1 MTTTLSP
8 VQPSRWWH
16 YWLGFAVVLAVGVWL
31 IAGSQAL
38 LFVDTNDFQRVV
50 GHLQLRS
57 LGDGLRW
64 ALPEGPTRNPG
75 NPELASH
82 IFTLLAWVQRFL
94 PGHVFDLARSAL
106 VAKCL
111 LLAYAWILGWQCA
124 RALQRGAI
132 WCTAIALAWLAV
144 FFMAHTIGMAQSF
157 YAEYAFLLGFPLLLI
172 GVLAERPKVRLWCL
186 GLAALVCGLAKVQY
200 FYVPLLLAVCIW
212 AASHWQ
218 RLAPEK
224 ALIKLLLAVQ
234 VLCLVPVLI
243 GKNAAL
249 NAYHGLYLG
258 SYMVLTPEQFD
269 GLGVSAEQRR
279 CTGVDAWGAV
289 LSGPGGTDVRDG
301 DVSCFPVEP
310 KLGKSDVLR
319 PYLHYPQALL
329 QLAQYA
335 LPHHF
340 TVHYFHVFANNA
352 YLKKLDDR
360 ALPAT
365 DWLLGMTNL
374 RERTITPTA
383 PVFLVAALLLF
394 ALSRRS
400 ASSGLRRLAVGGL
413 LLSLLVVSQVLIALL
428 GEGVRDLSKH
438 LWAAQLALDM
448 LVLLC
453 VLQALAWLSQA
464 WSSRTGR
471 ADFGAGGLAAK
482 VR

>member
-1 MTTTLSP
+1 MTSNAFSNASSP
-8 VQPSRWWH
+8 RWQ
-16 YWLGFAVVLAVGVWL
+16 YWLGLAVVLAVGLCL

-38 LFVDTNDFQRVV
+38 LFIDTNDFQRVV
-50 GHLQLRS
+50 GHLRLRP
-57 LGDGLRW
+57 LGDGIRW
-64 ALPEGPTRNPG
+64 ALADGPTRHPG

-82 IFTLLAWVQRFL
+82 IFTLLAWVQGFL

-106 VAKCL
+106 AAKCL
-111 LLAYAWILGWQCA
+111 LLAYAWVLGWQCA

-172 GVLAERPKVRLWCL
+172 AVLAERPKARWCWL
-186 GLAALVCGLAKVQY
+186 GLGALVCGLAKVQY
-200 FYVPLLLAVCIW
+200 FYVPLLLLFCIW
-212 AASHWQ
+212 AGNRWQ
-218 RLAPEK
+218 RVAPEK
-224 ALIKLLLAVQ
+224 ALVKLLLAVQ

-258 SYMVLTPEQFD
+258 SYMVLTPEQLD

-279 CTGVDAWGAV
+279 CIGVDAWGAV
-289 LSGPGGTDVRDG
+289 LSGPGGTEVRDG